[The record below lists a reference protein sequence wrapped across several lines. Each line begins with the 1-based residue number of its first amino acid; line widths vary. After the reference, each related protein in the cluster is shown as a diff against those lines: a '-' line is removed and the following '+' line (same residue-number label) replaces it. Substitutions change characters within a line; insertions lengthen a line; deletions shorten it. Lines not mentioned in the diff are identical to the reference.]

1 MRVEDMSIVK
11 ILRFSAKVIFTM
23 VFVPMAWAMQPLV
36 DTLPSS
42 TSRVQ
47 YSPDSSEFDRI
58 VILANE
64 AMNLPLVSITKSV
77 SPYSEGGI
85 HDFYSNGDYWW
96 PNPSTANGLPFIQK
110 DGQSNPANFN
120 DHRLAIRQLVDAVA
134 SLAMAQKMTG
144 QARYAKKAEQMLKT
158 FFLDANT
165 RMNPSLT
172 YAQAIP
178 GVSPGRGVGIIDTL
192 HLIDVPL
199 AIVELEKNP
208 AFPSSTANGLRVWF
222 KSYLT
227 WMLSS
232 KNGHDESIAKNNHSV
247 AFWLQ
252 VAVFADFVG
261 DQQAMEMAR
270 DKFKSAFVGEQMAL
284 DGSFPLEMA
293 RTKPYGY
300 SIFQLDNMAALCQIL
315 SSPSESLWSYQS
327 PDGKGMRQAIAFM
340 VRYVRDK
347 KSWPK
352 SPDVEAFEGWPVRQP
367 FILFAALAYQ
377 DQSLLDLWRRQAL
390 NINNEEVR
398 RNVAITQPGLWVK

>member
-1 MRVEDMSIVK
+1 MFSVK
-11 ILRFSAKVIFTM
+11 FFSQFSANVIFAM
-23 VFVPMAWAMQPLV
+23 VFFQMAWAMQPQV
-36 DTLPSS
+36 DALPGNTLH
-42 TSRVQ
+42 VQ
-47 YSPDSSEFDRI
+47 YSPDFSERDRI

-96 PNPSTANGLPFIQK
+96 PNPSTVNGLPFIQK

-120 DHRLAIRQLVDAVA
+120 AHRVAIRQLVDAVA
-134 SLAMAQKMTG
+134 SLAMALKMTG
-144 QARYAKKAEQMLKT
+144 QDRYAKKAQFLLNA
-158 FFLDANT
+158 FFLDPNT

-172 YAQAIP
+172 FAQAIP
-178 GVSPGRGVGIIDTL
+178 GVTSGRGVGIIDTL

-199 AIVELEKNP
+199 AVIELEKNP
-208 AFPSSTANGLRVWF
+208 SFPSSTANWLRVWF
-222 KSYLT
+222 KSYLS

-232 KNGHDESIAKNNHSV
+232 KNGHDESLAKNNHSV

-261 DQQAMEMAR
+261 DQHAMAMAR
-270 DKFKSAFVGEQMAL
+270 EKFKSAFVGEQMAL

-315 SSPSESLWSYQS
+315 SSPSESLWNYQS
-327 PDGKGMRQAIAFM
+327 PDGKGMRVAIDFM
-340 VRYVRDK
+340 ARYVRDK

-367 FILFAALAYQ
+367 FLLFAGLAYQ
-377 DQSLLDLWRRQAL
+377 DQSLLDLWRQQAL
-390 NINNEEVR
+390 NIDNEEVR
-398 RNVAITQPGLWVK
+398 RNVAITQPGLWLK

>member
-1 MRVEDMSIVK
+1 MLNVK
-11 ILRFSAKVIFTM
+11 FFSKFSANFIFTM
-23 VFVPMAWAMQPLV
+23 VFFQMAWAIQPQVNALPGK
-36 DTLPSS
+36 TLH
-42 TSRVQ
+42 VQ
-47 YSPDSSEFDRI
+47 YSPDFSERDRI

-96 PNPSTANGLPFIQK
+96 PNPSTVNGLPFIQK
-110 DGQSNPANFN
+110 DGQSNPSNFN
-120 DHRLAIRQLVDAVA
+120 AHRVAIRQLVDAVA
-134 SLAMAQKMTG
+134 SLAMALKMTG
-144 QARYAKKAEQMLKT
+144 QDRYAKKAQFLLNA
-158 FFLDANT
+158 FFLDLNT

-178 GVSPGRGVGIIDTL
+178 GVTPGRGVGIIDTL

-199 AIVELEKNP
+199 AVIELEKNP
-208 AFPSSTANGLRVWF
+208 SFLSSTANWLRVWF
-222 KSYLT
+222 KSYLS

-261 DQQAMEMAR
+261 DQHAMAMAR
-270 DKFKSAFVGEQMAL
+270 EKFKSAFVGEQMAL

-315 SSPSESLWSYQS
+315 SSPSESLWNYQS
-327 PDGKGMRQAIAFM
+327 PDGKGMRVAIDFM
-340 VRYVRDK
+340 ARYVRDK

-367 FILFAALAYQ
+367 FLLFAGLAYQ
-377 DQSLLDLWRRQAL
+377 DQSLLDLWRQQAL
-390 NINNEEVR
+390 NIDNEEVR
-398 RNVAITQPGLWVK
+398 RNVAITQPGLWLK

>member
-315 SSPSESLWSYQS
+315 SSPSESLWNYQS